1 MNKKYLNI
9 LIYIIVGVWIWFI
22 GGFII
27 IETFK
32 EIPHL
37 TQKDFFILFFVLYF
51 VYIGYILIEV
61 GLKNKK
67 ELKN

>member
-1 MNKKYLNI
+1 M
-9 LIYIIVGVWIWFI
+9 

-51 VYIGYILIEV
+51 LYIGYILIEV